1 MMAPRRNIHRS
12 GLTMPINNPRFVNA
26 AWTRGCDGFTLD
38 LEDSVPQSQKAH
50 ARTLVQH
57 AIQAAG
63 QGGGE
68 VQVRINQAY
77 IEADVAAAVWPGLSS
92 LNMGHTL
99 TPDQVKLMDVAI
111 TRMERER
118 GLRPGRIEID
128 VSPDSVYATVALED
142 LVDVSPRMTSFG
154 GVGGYDYALSLGVEM
169 FTGVDAFFYPRGLG
183 SLVAR
188 AHDKNFP
195 LTAQI
200 PDTSG
205 SVSDGEH
212 AFAQAEATRKLGGRR
227 GSGLHPNVVGPMTR
241 GLTPPPE
248 EVAEAE
254 RVLAFWETLDEHA
267 EAEGVLDGRTIDR
280 YEAARAAE
288 LLEWAATCAE
298 MDAHKEHMVAQ
309 ARVRQAVVC

>member
-1 MMAPRRNIHRS
+1 MAPPRKIHRS

-57 AIQAAG
+57 AIQTAG

-77 IEADVAAAVWPGLSS
+77 IEADIAAAVWPGLSS

-99 TPDQVKLMDVAI
+99 TPEQVKLMDAAI

-118 GLRPGRIEID
+118 GLRPGKIEID
-128 VSPDSVYATVALED
+128 VSPDSVFATVALEE
-142 LVDVSPRMTSFG
+142 LVDASPRMTSFG

-183 SLVAR
+183 SLIAR
-188 AHDKNFP
+188 AHRKEFP

-212 AFAQAEATRKLGGRR
+212 AAAQAEATRKLGGRR

-254 RVLAFWETLDEHA
+254 RVLTFWNSLDARA
-267 EAEGVLDGRTIDR
+267 EAEGLLEGKLVDR

-288 LLEWAATCAE
+288 LLEWAAACAE
-298 MDAHKEHMVAQ
+298 MDAHKDHMVTQ
-309 ARVRQAVVC
+309 ARARQSVVC

>member
-1 MMAPRRNIHRS
+1 MAPRRMIHRS

-50 ARTLVQH
+50 ARTLVQQ
-57 AIQAAG
+57 AIQTAG
-63 QGGGE
+63 QGGGG

-77 IEADVAAAVWPGLSS
+77 IEADVAAAVSPGLSS

-99 TPDQVKLMDVAI
+99 TPDQVKVMDAAI

-118 GLRPGRIEID
+118 GLRPGRIDID

-142 LVDVSPRMTSFG
+142 LVDASPRMRSFG

-183 SLVAR
+183 SLIAR
-188 AHDKNFP
+188 AHGKEFP

-212 AFAQAEATRKLGGRR
+212 AFAQAVATRKLGGRR

-254 RVLAFWETLDEHA
+254 RVLAFWNTLDA
-267 EAEGVLDGRTIDR
+267 RQEAEGVLDGRTIDR

-288 LLEWAATCAE
+288 LLDWAAACAE
-298 MDAHKEHMVAQ
+298 MDAHKEQMVTQ
-309 ARVRQAVVC
+309 ARARQGAAC